1 MEYDLFIK
9 KLVTSKS
16 GEKYWRKTSAGK
28 SDYSQQLGD
37 VLSKSSGKITRYID
51 AKTIHIYQ
59 PIRAA
64 AKKAK
69 VDMFVEDKQADD
81 TFNYDNSSI
90 EVGRSLASAINAVL
104 EIKNSK
110 LLKVSVIG
118 DKFNIKYS
126 KNGVERTI
134 NQPIK

>member
-16 GEKYWRKTSAGK
+16 GEKYWRKTYNGK
-28 SDYSQQLGD
+28 SDYSQHLGD

-59 PIRAA
+59 PIRVAT
-64 AKKAK
+64 KKAK
-69 VDMFVEDKQADD
+69 VDTSSEVNQAAEII
-81 TFNYDNSSI
+81 NYDNSSI